1 MDLINQRILKVTLL
15 KVFRDFDHFHSKILV
30 TILYILF
37 QFFLFT
43 FEIRLIFC
51 TDITDLKV
59 LCIIMPPSTT
69 LVRGGRWCTTRMA
82 SASAR
87 TKNLLSHDSSTS
99 VEGFRTRKREV
110 TDLRGRKANT
120 YSLEAFLIQ
129 RSLERSSDDA
139 DFFENGETF
148 FVI

>member
-1 MDLINQRILKVTLL
+1 M
-15 KVFRDFDHFHSKILV
+15 H
-30 TILYILF
+30 YYA
-37 QFFLFT
+37 
-43 FEIRLIFC
+43 
-51 TDITDLKV
+51 
-59 LCIIMPPSTT
+59 PAT

-139 DFFENGETF
+139 DFFENGENF

>member
-1 MDLINQRILKVTLL
+1 MIIFIQKFWSQSCTSFSNSFYLYFGNQTNILHWYY
-15 KVFRDFDHFHSKILV
+15 R
-30 TILYILF
+30 
-37 QFFLFT
+37 
-43 FEIRLIFC
+43 FES
-51 TDITDLKV
+51 T
-59 LCIIMPPSTT
+59 MHYYASTT
-69 LVRGGRWCTTRMA
+69 LVCGGRWCTTRMA

-148 FVI
+148 FCYLKLVSLHDSTSTWVF

>member
-1 MDLINQRILKVTLL
+1 
-15 KVFRDFDHFHSKILV
+15 
-30 TILYILF
+30 
-37 QFFLFT
+37 
-43 FEIRLIFC
+43 
-51 TDITDLKV
+51 
-59 LCIIMPPSTT
+59 MPPSTT
-69 LVRGGRWCTTRMA
+69 LIRGGRWCTTRMA

-148 FVI
+148 FCYLKLVSLHDSTSTWGTFRYLEH